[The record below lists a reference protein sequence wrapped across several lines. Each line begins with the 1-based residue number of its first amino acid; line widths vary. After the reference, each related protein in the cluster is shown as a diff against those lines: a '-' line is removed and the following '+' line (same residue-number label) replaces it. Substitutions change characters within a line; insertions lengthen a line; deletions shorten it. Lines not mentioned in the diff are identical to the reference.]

1 MKVKERESNVICLT
15 RFKCSLIVT
24 RTQATC
30 RSIFRSHLYLSV
42 HTIEVEELLKSLYA
56 ITVPYQL
63 TAPLVGIYSK
73 RFLLRP
79 VRLNDFLVKN

>member
-1 MKVKERESNVICLT
+1 MKVKEHESKVICLT
-15 RFKCSLIVT
+15 QFKRSLIVT

-30 RSIFRSHLYLSV
+30 RSIFQSYLYLSV

-63 TAPLVGIYSK
+63 TAPLVGI
-73 RFLLRP
+73 
-79 VRLNDFLVKN
+79 